1 MRLIFL
7 GILLVSLL
15 LTSCEEKQE
24 NNIPQL
30 NHSDEMNKEAH
41 VATVKEKVDAGSY
54 SYLNVSEDRKTY
66 WIAVPKS
73 DVTPGEEIYF
83 SQFMEM
89 KNFRSETLDKTF
101 ESVLFVE
108 DARRN
113 NQNDITNPHK
123 TELGSI
129 PKESVTTKKA
139 EGGYTIEEL
148 YAKKDKLVNKIVK
161 VRGKVV
167 KSNLGI
173 MNRNWFHIQDG
184 TGTEGS
190 HDLTLTSNDAA
201 QVGDEILVE
210 GTFGIDKNFGSG
222 YFYPIILENSKISKK

>member
-1 MRLIFL
+1 MKQIFFAMI
-7 GILLVSLL
+7 ILSLSFL
-15 LTSCEEKQE
+15 SCEEKQE
-24 NNIPQL
+24 NNMPQT
-30 NHSDEMNKEAH
+30 NQFDGMNTQAH
-41 VATVKEKVDAGSY
+41 VAIVNEKVDAGSY
-54 SYLNVSEDRKTY
+54 SYLNVSENDKTY

-73 DVTPGEEIYF
+73 DVTSGEEIYF

-89 KNFRSETLDKTF
+89 KNFKSETLDKTF

-173 MNRNWFHIQDG
+173 MNRNWFHIKDG

-210 GTFGIDKNFGSG
+210 GTFIIDKNYGSG